1 MESALITTPPVFS
14 ASSSAAADL
23 PLAVGPAISTA
34 SNFMGLMMSGF
45 VVNVIGKG
53 VEPSR
58 FSALGAITVLSPGL
72 AFDIAT
78 DKIDDARALA
88 AGLAWDVI
96 LVATAQR
103 RKKLLVADRDSTGVN
118 VE

>member
-1 MESALITTPPVFS
+1 MESALITTPPVVS

-34 SNFMGLMMSGF
+34 ANFMGLMMSGF
-45 VVNVIGKG
+45 VVNVVGKG

-72 AFDIAT
+72 DFDIAS
-78 DKIDDARALA
+78 DKVDDARALA
-88 AGLAWDVI
+88 ACLAWDVN

-103 RKKLLVADRDSTGVN
+103 RMMLLVADMDSTNIN
-118 VE
+118 V